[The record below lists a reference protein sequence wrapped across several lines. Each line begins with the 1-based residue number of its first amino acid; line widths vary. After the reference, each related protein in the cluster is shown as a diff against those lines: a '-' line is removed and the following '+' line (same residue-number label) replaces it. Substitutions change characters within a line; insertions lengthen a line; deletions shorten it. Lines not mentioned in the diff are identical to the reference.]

1 MSEEKDVQN
10 ERSTREHE
18 DEFLKRVEQ
27 AAARGAKKGGKSG
40 AWLQILPSLIVIGLI
55 AGLILPKI
63 NEMHQ
68 GFQSLTTF
76 SEEAQSHDLVL
87 EDHGFLGYTA
97 ADFEEAI
104 LGQGAQE
111 KKLLVY
117 SKKVS
122 DATTLKK
129 TGLFNWDALSKSQ
142 LITYQGYVDYTVD
155 LSDLSKSDIEFNEEE
170 KIITLKIPHAVQGK
184 INVPVEEIKY
194 GDVEKG
200 LLAFGSLQATP
211 QEVSQVQ
218 QEAEKKMQIGL
229 DEGHVLDEADRFAI
243 LSVWE
248 VYSPIIKG
256 VAKDYSLEV
265 VFR

>member
-87 EDHGFLGYTA
+87 EDNSIFGYTA
-97 ADFEEAI
+97 ADFQNAV
-104 LGQGAQE
+104 LGAASEHQE
-111 KKLLVY
+111 LIVMEQPL
-117 SKKVS
+117 SI
-122 DATTLKK
+122 ATTITKAGLGNLPIFAKMK
-129 TGLFNWDALSKSQ
+129 DVTYYGTG
-142 LITYQGYVDYTVD
+142 VYTVD
-155 LSDLSKSDIEFNEEE
+155 LSGMDASRILVDEETCTVTA
-170 KIITLKIPHAVQGK
+170 KFRIP
-184 INVPVEEIKY
+184 
-194 GDVEKG
+194 
-200 LLAFGSLQATP
+200 SC
-211 QEVSQVQ
+211 S
-218 QEAEKKMQIGL
+218 M
-229 DEGHVLDEADRFAI
+229 
-243 LSVWE
+243 
-248 VYSPIIKG
+248 
-256 VAKDYSLEV
+256 
-265 VFR
+265 